1 MSSQEQNFENH
12 ARFVPGYHLW
22 ATALLMLPALYFAFL
37 AVTGFSIERLAMFA
51 FSVGVVVI
59 ALFARLFPLGVQD
72 RVIRLEERMRLARLL
87 SGDQQGRVMEFT
99 TEQLIAL
106 RFASDEELAELAAQ
120 VLDRGMADRKEIKQA
135 VKVWR
140 ADNQRI

>member
-1 MSSQEQNFENH
+1 MSGQEQNFQNH
-12 ARFVPGYHLW
+12 AKFVPAYHLW
-22 ATALLMLPALYFAFL
+22 ATGLLMLPALYFGFL
-37 AVTGFSIERLAMFA
+37 AVTDFTVERLAVFA

-72 RVIRLEERMRLARLL
+72 RVIRLEERMRLERLL
-87 SGDQQGRVMEFT
+87 SGNQRGRIMEFT

-120 VLDRGMADRKEIKQA
+120 VLERGMADRKEIKQT

>member
-1 MSSQEQNFENH
+1 MK
-12 ARFVPGYHLW
+12 
-22 ATALLMLPALYFAFL
+22 TAQLPSPCCTSKLMP
-37 AVTGFSIERLAMFA
+37 S
-51 FSVGVVVI
+51 
-59 ALFARLFPLGVQD
+59 RLFPLGVQD
-72 RVIRLEERMRLARLL
+72 RVIRLEERMRLERLL
-87 SGDQQGRVMEFT
+87 SDNQRGRIMEFT

-120 VLDRGMADRKEIKQA
+120 VLERGMADRKEIKQA

>member
-1 MSSQEQNFENH
+1 MSGQEQNFQNH
-12 ARFVPGYHLW
+12 AKFVPAYHLW
-22 ATALLMLPALYFAFL
+22 ATGLLMLPALYFGFL
-37 AVTGFSIERLAMFA
+37 AVTDFTVERLAVFA

-72 RVIRLEERMRLARLL
+72 RVIRLEERMRLERLL
-87 SGDQQGRVMEFT
+87 SDNQRGRIMEFT

-120 VLDRGMADRKEIKQA
+120 VLERGMADRKEIKQA

>member
-1 MSSQEQNFENH
+1 MSGQEQNFQNH
-12 ARFVPGYHLW
+12 ARFVPAYHLW
-22 ATALLMLPALYFAFL
+22 ATGLLMLPALYFGFL
-37 AVTGFSIERLAMFA
+37 AVTGFTVERLAVFA

-59 ALFARLFPLGVQD
+59 ALFARIFPLGVQD
-72 RVIRLEERMRLARLL
+72 RVIRLEERMRLERLL
-87 SGDQQGRVMEFT
+87 SDNQRGRIMEFT

-106 RFASDEELAELAAQ
+106 RFASDEELSELAAQ
-120 VLDRGMADRKEIKQA
+120 VLERGMADRKEIKQA

>member
-1 MSSQEQNFENH
+1 MSGQEQNFQNH
-12 ARFVPGYHLW
+12 AKFVPAYHLW
-22 ATALLMLPALYFAFL
+22 ATGLLMLPALYFGFL
-37 AVTGFSIERLAMFA
+37 AVTDFTVERLAVFA

-72 RVIRLEERMRLARLL
+72 RVIRLEERMRLERLL
-87 SGDQQGRVMEFT
+87 SGNQRGRIMEFT

-106 RFASDEELAELAAQ
+106 RFASDEELAEFAAQ
-120 VLDRGMADRKEIKQA
+120 VLERGMADRKEIKQT